1 MLKLILGRAGSG
13 KTTAV
18 YRRMCGAGA
27 ERPQVLLVPEQNS
40 HEAERALCKVG
51 GNGVSLY
58 AEVLSFSRL
67 ANRVF
72 LAAGGLGE
80 AELDAGGRLLLM
92 HRAVKSVAAQLTVC
106 ARSAGRASFLRS
118 LIATV
123 DELKSCRVSPAD
135 LERAGCEAEG
145 PEGEKLRD
153 LSLICG
159 AYDALTAQVA
169 LDPRD
174 RLTRTAEKLKDCPW
188 AAGRDLWLDGFTDF
202 TPQQIEVLSRP
213 AGAGP
218 FRDGHPHL

>member
-1 MLKLILGRAGSG
+1 MLYLDSLRDPSVTCGNGLPSPPLRGHLPRRGRQGG
-13 KTTAV
+13 
-18 YRRMCGAGA
+18 R
-27 ERPQVLLVPEQNS
+27 
-40 HEAERALCKVG
+40 

-123 DELKSCRVSPAD
+123 DELKSCRVSPA
-135 LERAGCEAEG
+135 AV
-145 PEGEKLRD
+145 P
-153 LSLICG
+153 
-159 AYDALTAQVA
+159 
-169 LDPRD
+169 
-174 RLTRTAEKLKDCPW
+174 KDW
-188 AAGRDLWLDGFTDF
+188 R
-202 TPQQIEVLSRP
+202 IE
-213 AGAGP
+213 
-218 FRDGHPHL
+218 

>member
-1 MLKLILGRAGSG
+1 M
-13 KTTAV
+13 
-18 YRRMCGAGA
+18 
-27 ERPQVLLVPEQNS
+27 
-40 HEAERALCKVG
+40 
-51 GNGVSLY
+51 
-58 AEVLSFSRL
+58 
-67 ANRVF
+67 
-72 LAAGGLGE
+72 
-80 AELDAGGRLLLM
+80 
-92 HRAVKSVAAQLTVC
+92 C

-174 RLTRTAEKLKDCPW
+174 RLTRTAEKLYLAQPTLSKRLQNLESELGATLFLRSKHGVTLTPPGRRHERHSCTPPRILRTCW
-188 AAGRDLWLDGFTDF
+188 SGCGKAAASSAVRCASLLPLITPPTTCRKCWRSTPPTTPEGQAADL
-202 TPQQIEVLSRP
+202 Q
-213 AGAGP
+213 
-218 FRDGHPHL
+218 

>member
-1 MLKLILGRAGSG
+1 MQG
-13 KTTAV
+13 
-18 YRRMCGAGA
+18 
-27 ERPQVLLVPEQNS
+27 
-40 HEAERALCKVG
+40 G

-145 PEGEKLRD
+145 PEGEKLR
-153 LSLICG
+153 
-159 AYDALTAQVA
+159 T
-169 LDPRD
+169 
-174 RLTRTAEKLKDCPW
+174 CP
-188 AAGRDLWLDGFTDF
+188 
-202 TPQQIEVLSRP
+202 
-213 AGAGP
+213 
-218 FRDGHPHL
+218 